1 MHAVIRRYEGIDS
14 TRMEEL
20 IGMMKDDFIPQ
31 LSEIE
36 GMNAYHVIDG
46 GTGVLATISIFE
58 TAEAVEESTQ
68 LAAKYIR
75 DQGLADALPS
85 APQVTSGEIVA
96 QHTGITTR

>member
-46 GTGVLATISIFE
+46 GTGVLATIGIFD
-58 TAEAVEESTQ
+58 TAEAAEESTQ
-68 LAAKYIR
+68 LAASYIR

-96 QHTGITTR
+96 QHAGITTR